1 MGFLL
6 DDILLFPVKGV
17 LWVGRNIAG
26 SAKAELMD
34 ESGVRES
41 LLQLQMRLEAEEI
54 TEEEYKS
61 EEAMLLEKLEE
72 IRRLKAEENAV

>member
-17 LWVGRNIAG
+17 LWVGEKVVE
-26 SAKAELMD
+26 SAKAEMTD

-41 LLQLQMRLEAEEI
+41 LLTLQMRLEAEEI
-54 TEEEYKS
+54 TEEEYGC
-61 EEAMLLEKLEE
+61 EEAGLLEKLEE
-72 IRRLKAEENAV
+72 IRRLKTEENTD